1 MKAKH
6 WLTMPFAVSDILIS
20 HMLVSVAFTLIL
32 YFIMNK
38 NVFPNWLAFDTVPVL
53 RIYGTSK

>member
-1 MKAKH
+1 
-6 WLTMPFAVSDILIS
+6 MPFAVSDILIS